1 MKYLLDDKSI
11 VTKVELANI
20 INYLKVNNLT
30 FRDLNTAKKEENRVK
45 LRKSNRLLESL
56 EEKNKIIRRNPISKN
71 KTQQFKRQNKD
82 QQTVLKK

>member
-71 KTQQFKRQNKD
+71 KTQQMKRHNKD
-82 QQTVLKK
+82 H

>member
-1 MKYLLDDKSI
+1 LKYLLDDKSI

-30 FRDLNTAKKEENRVK
+30 FRDLNTAKKENNRVK
-45 LRKSNRLLESL
+45 LRKSNRIFESL
-56 EEKNKIIRRNPISKN
+56 VEKNKIIRRNPISKN

>member
-30 FRDLNTAKKEENRVK
+30 FRDLNTAKKENNRVK
-45 LRKSNRLLESL
+45 LRKSNRIFESL
-56 EEKNKIIRRNPISKN
+56 VEKNKIIRRNPISKN

>member
-56 EEKNKIIRRNPISKN
+56 EEKNKIIRRHPISKN
-71 KTQQFKRQNKD
+71 KTQQMKWHNKD
-82 QQTVLKK
+82 H

>member
-71 KTQQFKRQNKD
+71 KTQQMKRQNKD
-82 QQTVLKK
+82 QQTILKK